1 MRRFTHLFWM
11 PFALATAALAQTAT
25 PDPRDARILDSIHDV
40 MLEVEHLPWLF
51 CAYGLALLLIF
62 GYLYQL
68 GQKEKALRH
77 RMAELQEMLEE
88 HWKQKG

>member
-1 MRRFTHLFWM
+1 MRRFIHFFLT

-25 PDPRDARILDSIHDV
+25 PDQRDAKILDSIHDV

-51 CAYGLALLLIF
+51 FAFALALLLIF

-88 HWKQKG
+88 HWKKKV